1 MRVSTRARAIAVAL
15 CLAPAAAQAQA
26 PAPAASDRAFD
37 NWSVVGSQINTGK
50 PFEDVRAGWPSVDFG
65 YTMNLGKS
73 SDIGFRFG
81 LLYGVEGTTYSQ
93 FGLGVWAP
101 IRFDIGQTG
110 KLNWLF
116 HVDPGLKIYFG
127 SSTCYYGFC
136 ANTSSTSFGISAPVG
151 VVAGYKIQPNL
162 EIGGGAD
169 VNLALSFT
177 DPVNFIIGPM
187 VGPYVE
193 YHLADPNIAFG
204 LNTRFGVAIPTASG
218 SSVSF
223 AMVIQAFAGYRL
235 F

>member
-1 MRVSTRARAIAVAL
+1 MRLTTRATAIALAL
-15 CLAPAAAQAQA
+15 SLAPAAAFAQA
-26 PAPAASDRAFD
+26 TSDKAFSD
-37 NWSVVGSQINTGK
+37 WSVIGSQINTGK
-50 PFEDVRAGWPSVDFG
+50 PFQDVRAGWPSVDFG
-65 YTMNLGKS
+65 YTMSLGKS

-101 IRFDIGQTG
+101 IRFDIGKTG

-127 SSTCYYGFC
+127 GSTCYYGYC
-136 ANTSSTSFGISAPVG
+136 ATTSSTAFGFSAPVG

-169 VNLALSFT
+169 INLALSVT
-177 DPVNFIIGPM
+177 SPVNFIIGPM

-193 YHLADPNIAFG
+193 YHLSDPNLAIG